1 MFWRDC
7 KEWRSQS
14 FSSVG
19 AQHQNAHAEHAIQN
33 IMYMAQTMFISHAS
47 LHWTERVSD
56 DLSLSGPLQ
65 VKSSVQVYNDVPD
78 VWSGL
83 SP

>member
-1 MFWRDC
+1 MFWHDC
-7 KEWRSQS
+7 KEWQSQS

-33 IMYMAQTMFISHAS
+33 IMYMARTS
-47 LHWTERVSD
+47 LWFMPPSIGQKESQMI
-56 DLSLSGPLQ
+56 SLSGPLQ